1 MISTGAG
8 GAASGSMP
16 RMRHQRR
23 ASLVMALMS
32 PSGVRWTSR
41 QVARSR
47 VRRCGPMTAST
58 LAVTVLVS
66 PGSRIPASSRA
77 SRRAA
82 ARPAS
87 RGVPGSA
94 PAAVKSARM
103 RPVAH
108 GSQPA
113 AVAGA
118 AAGLAC
124 LDAGLF
130 QLAGGGAPVGPLRH
144 REALAG
150 VGGVGALVDQGSP
163 GDRVALAVGGAGGVA
178 VVGVCSEELA
188 VDLDDRDAGD
198 VAGGVAEAGPGGA
211 GDRDRAAGD
220 RGDLGG
226 HGVGELLPG
235 AGRGGEPGGGGEG
248 GGGHRGRSFPVAA
261 GGLDLAAE
269 GEGDDRLAGEGPGY
283 GVGYYVAVLL
293 GGDADQ
299 VGDGGG
305 LAEDAGDLGVGEE
318 LAELG

>member
-1 MISTGAG
+1 
-8 GAASGSMP
+8 
-16 RMRHQRR
+16 
-23 ASLVMALMS
+23 
-32 PSGVRWTSR
+32 
-41 QVARSR
+41 
-47 VRRCGPMTAST
+47 MTAST
-58 LAVTVLVS
+58 LAATGAVS

-103 RPVAH
+103 RSVALAR
-108 GSQPA
+108 SQRRSPGRRPA
-113 AVAGA
+113 WRASMRDSSSSLA
-118 AAGLAC
+118 AC
-124 LDAGLF
+124 
-130 QLAGGGAPVGPLRH
+130 APVGPLRR

-178 VVGVCSEELA
+178 VVGVGSEELA

-198 VAGGVAEAGPGGA
+198 VAGGVAQARSGGA

-226 HGVGELLPG
+226 HRRGELLPG
-235 AGRGGEPGGGGEG
+235 AGGAASRGGR
-248 GGGHRGRSFPVAA
+248 RGRGRWRSWRAVLSGC
-261 GGLDLAAE
+261 GGRGSDLAAE
-269 GEGDDRLAGEGPGY
+269 GEGGDRPAAEGSGDRLGY
-283 GVGYYVAVLL
+283 GVAVFL

-299 VGDGGG
+299 VGDGGV
-305 LAEDAGDLGVGEE
+305 LAEDARRPWRRRGARGAGVPSRSRRWPAGRR
-318 LAELG
+318 GRGRP